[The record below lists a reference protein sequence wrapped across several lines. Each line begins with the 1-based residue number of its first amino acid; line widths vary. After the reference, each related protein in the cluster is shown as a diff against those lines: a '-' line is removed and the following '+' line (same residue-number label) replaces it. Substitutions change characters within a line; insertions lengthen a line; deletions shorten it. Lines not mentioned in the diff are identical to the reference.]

1 MDYPPRPG
9 TPGAASMAIANI
21 KVRLAQAQST
31 TDQLREIGSQEKYLE
46 SYFLVEALE
55 IQLESLLK
63 EQRARPA
70 V

>member
-1 MDYPPRPG
+1 MDYPPHPG

-21 KVRLAQAQST
+21 EGRLAQAQANT
-31 TDQLREIGSQEKYLE
+31 NQLRETGSQENYLE

>member
-1 MDYPPRPG
+1 MDYPPHPG

-55 IQLESLLK
+55 AQLESLLK